1 MNLIKME
8 TATSERLETNKYQI
22 AIEEEEEEFEQQNK
36 MKSYKRESLLSLAS
50 RNKLKL
56 LWTLIGL
63 LMLLLNIVQQLTMNN
78 YNIFTNQQQL
88 PGPSTDYTKQYQLV
102 LMKNTPVDHCPIE
115 SIVNSNDNDNG
126 IPNKYFRTNNR
137 SSARMHLCFGT
148 MGPITGLRH
157 LIDGKQTVGGLDL
170 NPFQFRMLFNYS
182 IVNIEEH
189 IGYIPPPLVM
199 T

>member
-1 MNLIKME
+1 MSLIKME

-88 PGPSTDYTKQYQLV
+88 PGPTTSTDYTKQYQLV

-115 SIVNSNDNDNG
+115 SIVNSNDNDDG

-137 SSARMHLCFGT
+137 SSARTSSLF
-148 MGPITGLRH
+148 RF
-157 LIDGKQTVGGLDL
+157 ID
-170 NPFQFRMLFNYS
+170 R
-182 IVNIEEH
+182 
-189 IGYIPPPLVM
+189 
-199 T
+199 

>member
-1 MNLIKME
+1 ME

-56 LWTLIGL
+56 LWTLIGI

-88 PGPSTDYTKQYQLV
+88 TRPATTSTDYKKQYQLV

-115 SIVNSNDNDNG
+115 SIVNSNDNDDG

-137 SSARMHLCFGT
+137 SSARMRLCFGT
-148 MGPITGLRH
+148 MGPVIELRH
-157 LIDGKQTVGGLDL
+157 LIDGKQTIGGLDL

-182 IVNIEEH
+182 SVNIEEH

-199 T
+199 A